1 MQEQKRD
8 SMYNDDELS
17 LYIHIPFCVR
27 KCGYCDFLSAAADA
41 ETRERY
47 VQALLMEIDG
57 YSKTESAKRNV
68 KTIYMGGGTPS
79 VLTVSQ
85 LTDIFD
91 KIKSVFNILDDTEIS
106 MEMNPGT
113 ADREKCMALRRM
125 GINRLSIG
133 LQSTNDKE
141 LKTLG
146 RIHSYEDF
154 LNTYTWC
161 REAGFQNINVDL
173 MAALPYQ
180 TVESYTTGLRKII
193 RLAPEHISAYSL
205 ILEEG
210 TPFYQKYNSG
220 CYPLPDEEQERLMYR
235 ETEQILAQAGYERYE
250 ISNYA
255 KKGYACRHNLVYWQG
270 GDYLGL
276 GFGSSSY
283 MYGVRFHNT
292 TDFNTYVNQYTNKDR
307 PAGRKDERMYGQ
319 GKTQIEGSAE
329 GQDIQLCCRKYAE
342 DWEVLSMQAKMEEF
356 MFLGLRVMAGVSGT
370 EFEKRF
376 GKTMEDVYGDVLR
389 KHEEEGLLRI
399 ERKEARKEDRKE
411 ASAAEPANG
420 KTNIERVMLTAKGVD
435 VSNYVFA
442 DFLL

>member
-1 MQEQKRD
+1 MQNKE
-8 SMYNDDELS
+8 ELS

-27 KCGYCDFLSAAADA
+27 KCGYCDFLSAPADEKA
-41 ETRERY
+41 RDRY
-47 VQALLMEIDG
+47 VQALLMEIERYRGTETADRKI
-57 YSKTESAKRNV
+57 KTLY
-68 KTIYMGGGTPS
+68 IGGGTPS
-79 VLTVSQ
+79 TLSVKQ
-85 LTDIFD
+85 LECIMQ
-91 KIKSVFNILDDTEIS
+91 KIKCTFNFHGDMETS

-113 ADREKCMALRRM
+113 ASKEKCRALYQM

-133 LQSTNDKE
+133 LQSTNDME

-180 TVESYTTGLRKII
+180 IVESYTTGLRKII

-276 GFGSSSY
+276 GLGSSSY
-283 MYGVRFHNT
+283 MDGVRFHNT
-292 TDFNTYVNQYTNKDR
+292 TDLNTYVNQGAYVEDR
-307 PAGRKDERMYGQ
+307 E
-319 GKTQIEGSAE
+319 E
-329 GQDIQLCCRKYAE
+329 
-342 DWEVLSMQAKMEEF
+342 LSVQAKMEEF

-389 KHEEEGLLRI
+389 KHEEEGLLQI
-399 ERKEARKEDRKE
+399 ERKEDRKE
-411 ASAAEPANG
+411 AAAAEPAKG
-420 KTNIERVMLTAKGVD
+420 KTNIEKVMLTTNGVD

>member
-1 MQEQKRD
+1 MQNKE
-8 SMYNDDELS
+8 ELS

-27 KCGYCDFLSAAADA
+27 KCGYCDFLSAPADEKA
-41 ETRERY
+41 RDRY
-47 VQALLMEIDG
+47 VQALLMEIECYQGTETADRKI
-57 YSKTESAKRNV
+57 KTLY
-68 KTIYMGGGTPS
+68 IGGGTPS
-79 VLTVSQ
+79 ILSVNQ
-85 LTDIFD
+85 LDCIIQ
-91 KIKSVFNILDDTEIS
+91 KIKCTFNFCDDIEAS

-113 ADREKCMALRRM
+113 ASKEKCRALYQM

-133 LQSTNDKE
+133 LQSTNDME

-276 GFGSSSY
+276 GLGSSSY
-283 MYGVRFHNT
+283 MDGVRFHNT
-292 TDFNTYVNQYTNKDR
+292 TDFETYVNQGAYVEDR
-307 PAGRKDERMYGQ
+307 
-319 GKTQIEGSAE
+319 
-329 GQDIQLCCRKYAE
+329 
-342 DWEVLSMQAKMEEF
+342 EVLSVQAKMEEF

-389 KHEEEGLLRI
+389 KHEEEGLLQI
-399 ERKEARKEDRKE
+399 ERKEDRKE
-411 ASAAEPANG
+411 TAVAEPAKG
-420 KTNIERVMLTAKGVD
+420 KTNIEKVMLTTNGVD

>member
-1 MQEQKRD
+1 MQNKE
-8 SMYNDDELS
+8 ELS

-27 KCGYCDFLSAAADA
+27 KCGYCDFLSAPADEKA
-41 ETRERY
+41 RDRY
-47 VQALLMEIDG
+47 VQALLMEIERYRGTETADRKI
-57 YSKTESAKRNV
+57 KTLY
-68 KTIYMGGGTPS
+68 IGGGTPS
-79 VLTVSQ
+79 ILSVNQ
-85 LTDIFD
+85 LDCIIQ
-91 KIKSVFNILDDTEIS
+91 KIKCTFNFFDDIEAS

-113 ADREKCMALRRM
+113 ASKEKCRALYQM

-133 LQSTNDKE
+133 LQSTNDME
-141 LKTLG
+141 LNTLG

-276 GFGSSSY
+276 GLGSSSY
-283 MYGVRFHNT
+283 MDDVRFHNT
-292 TDFNTYVNQYTNKDR
+292 TDFITYVNQGTYVEDR
-307 PAGRKDERMYGQ
+307 E
-319 GKTQIEGSAE
+319 E
-329 GQDIQLCCRKYAE
+329 
-342 DWEVLSMQAKMEEF
+342 LSVQAKMEEF

-389 KHEEEGLLRI
+389 KHEEEGLLQI
-399 ERKEARKEDRKE
+399 ERKEDRKE
-411 ASAAEPANG
+411 AAAAEPAKG
-420 KTNIERVMLTAKGVD
+420 KTNIEKVMLTTNGVD

>member
-1 MQEQKRD
+1 MQNKE
-8 SMYNDDELS
+8 ELS

-27 KCGYCDFLSAAADA
+27 KCGYCDFLSAPADEKA
-41 ETRERY
+41 RDWY
-47 VQALLMEIDG
+47 VQALLMEIERYRGTETADRKI
-57 YSKTESAKRNV
+57 KTLY
-68 KTIYMGGGTPS
+68 IGGGTPS
-79 VLTVSQ
+79 ILSVNQ
-85 LTDIFD
+85 LDCIIQ
-91 KIKSVFNILDDTEIS
+91 KIKCTFNFCDDIEAS

-113 ADREKCMALRRM
+113 ASKEKCRALYQM

-141 LKTLG
+141 LNTLG

-220 CYPLPDEEQERLMYR
+220 CYLLPDEEQERLMYR

-276 GFGSSSY
+276 GLGSSSY
-283 MYGVRFHNT
+283 MDGVRFHNT
-292 TDFNTYVNQYTNKDR
+292 TDFDIYVNQGAYVEDR
-307 PAGRKDERMYGQ
+307 E
-319 GKTQIEGSAE
+319 E
-329 GQDIQLCCRKYAE
+329 
-342 DWEVLSMQAKMEEF
+342 LSVQAKMEEF

-376 GKTMEDVYGDVLR
+376 GKIMEDVYGDVLR
-389 KHEEEGLLRI
+389 KHEEEGLLQI
-399 ERKEARKEDRKE
+399 ERKEDRKE
-411 ASAAEPANG
+411 ATAAEPAKG
-420 KTNIERVMLTAKGVD
+420 KTNIEKVMLTAKGVD

>member
-1 MQEQKRD
+1 MQNKE
-8 SMYNDDELS
+8 ELS

-27 KCGYCDFLSAAADA
+27 KCGYCDFLSAPADEKA
-41 ETRERY
+41 RDRY
-47 VQALLMEIDG
+47 VQALLMEIERYQGTETADRKI
-57 YSKTESAKRNV
+57 KTLY
-68 KTIYMGGGTPS
+68 IGGGTPS
-79 VLTVSQ
+79 ILSVDQ
-85 LTDIFD
+85 LDRIIQ
-91 KIKSVFNILDDTEIS
+91 KIKCIFNFCDDIEVS

-113 ADREKCMALRRM
+113 ASKEKCRALYQM

-180 TVESYTTGLRKII
+180 TVESYTSGLRKII
-193 RLAPEHISAYSL
+193 HLAPEHISAYSL

-235 ETEQILAQAGYERYE
+235 ETEQILAQAGYVRYE

-255 KKGYACRHNLVYWQG
+255 KKDYACRHNLVYWQG

-276 GFGSSSY
+276 GLGSSSY
-283 MYGVRFHNT
+283 MDGVRFHNT
-292 TDFNTYVNQYTNKDR
+292 TDFDTYVNQNAYVEDR
-307 PAGRKDERMYGQ
+307 E
-319 GKTQIEGSAE
+319 E
-329 GQDIQLCCRKYAE
+329 
-342 DWEVLSMQAKMEEF
+342 LSMQAKMEEF
-356 MFLGLRVMAGVSGT
+356 MFLGLRVMEGVSGT
-370 EFEKRF
+370 KFEKRF
-376 GKTMEDVYGDVLR
+376 GKTMEDVYGTVLR
-389 KHEEEGLLRI
+389 KHEEEGLLRV
-399 ERKEARKEDRKE
+399 ERREARKEDRKE
-411 ASAAEPANG
+411 AAATEPAEG
-420 KTNIERVMLTAKGVD
+420 KTNIERVMLTTKGVD

>member
-1 MQEQKRD
+1 MQNKE
-8 SMYNDDELS
+8 ELS

-27 KCGYCDFLSAAADA
+27 KCGYCDFLSAPADEKA
-41 ETRERY
+41 RDRY
-47 VQALLMEIDG
+47 VQALLMEIERYRGTETADRKI
-57 YSKTESAKRNV
+57 KTLY
-68 KTIYMGGGTPS
+68 IGGGTPS
-79 VLTVSQ
+79 TLSVKQ
-85 LTDIFD
+85 LECIMQ
-91 KIKSVFNILDDTEIS
+91 KIKYIFNFCDDIEAS

-113 ADREKCMALRRM
+113 ASKEKCRALYQM

-133 LQSTNDKE
+133 LQSTNDME

-276 GFGSSSY
+276 GLGSSSY
-283 MYGVRFHNT
+283 MDGVRFHNT
-292 TDFNTYVNQYTNKDR
+292 TDFETYVNQGTYVEDR
-307 PAGRKDERMYGQ
+307 
-319 GKTQIEGSAE
+319 
-329 GQDIQLCCRKYAE
+329 
-342 DWEVLSMQAKMEEF
+342 EVLSVQAKMEEF

-389 KHEEEGLLRI
+389 KHEEEGLLQI
-399 ERKEARKEDRKE
+399 ERKEDRKE
-411 ASAAEPANG
+411 AAAAEPAKG
-420 KTNIERVMLTAKGVD
+420 KTNIEKVMLTTKGVD

>member
-1 MQEQKRD
+1 MQNKE
-8 SMYNDDELS
+8 ELS

-27 KCGYCDFLSAAADA
+27 KCGYCDFLSAPADEKA
-41 ETRERY
+41 RDRY
-47 VQALLMEIDG
+47 VQALLMEIERYRGTETADRKI
-57 YSKTESAKRNV
+57 KTLY
-68 KTIYMGGGTPS
+68 IGGGTPS
-79 VLTVSQ
+79 TLSVKQ
-85 LTDIFD
+85 LECIMQ
-91 KIKSVFNILDDTEIS
+91 KIKCTFNFRGDMETS

-113 ADREKCMALRRM
+113 ASKEKCRALYQM

-133 LQSTNDKE
+133 LQSTNDME

-276 GFGSSSY
+276 GLGSSSY
-283 MYGVRFHNT
+283 MDDVRFHNT
-292 TDFNTYVNQYTNKDR
+292 TDLDTYVNQGAYVEDR
-307 PAGRKDERMYGQ
+307 E
-319 GKTQIEGSAE
+319 E
-329 GQDIQLCCRKYAE
+329 
-342 DWEVLSMQAKMEEF
+342 LSVQAKMEEF
-356 MFLGLRVMAGVSGT
+356 MFLGLRVIAGVSGT

-389 KHEEEGLLRI
+389 KHEEEGLLQI
-399 ERKEARKEDRKE
+399 ERKEDRKE
-411 ASAAEPANG
+411 AAAAEPAKG
-420 KTNIERVMLTAKGVD
+420 KTNIEKVMLTTKGVD

>member
-1 MQEQKRD
+1 MQNKE
-8 SMYNDDELS
+8 ELS

-27 KCGYCDFLSAAADA
+27 KCGYCDFLSAPADEKA
-41 ETRERY
+41 RDRY
-47 VQALLMEIDG
+47 VQALLTEIERYQGTETADRKI
-57 YSKTESAKRNV
+57 KTLY
-68 KTIYMGGGTPS
+68 IGGGTPS
-79 VLTVSQ
+79 ILSVNQ
-85 LTDIFD
+85 LDCIIQ
-91 KIKSVFNILDDTEIS
+91 KIKCTFNFCDDIEAS

-113 ADREKCMALRRM
+113 ASKEKCRALYQM

-141 LKTLG
+141 LNTLG

-276 GFGSSSY
+276 GLGSSSY
-283 MYGVRFHNT
+283 MDGVRFHNT
-292 TDFNTYVNQYTNKDR
+292 TDFDIYVNQGAYVEDR
-307 PAGRKDERMYGQ
+307 E
-319 GKTQIEGSAE
+319 E
-329 GQDIQLCCRKYAE
+329 
-342 DWEVLSMQAKMEEF
+342 LSVQAKMEEF

-389 KHEEEGLLRI
+389 KHEEEGLLQI
-399 ERKEARKEDRKE
+399 ERKEDRKE
-411 ASAAEPANG
+411 AAAAEPAKG
-420 KTNIERVMLTAKGVD
+420 KTNIEKVMLTTKGVD

>member
-1 MQEQKRD
+1 MQNKE
-8 SMYNDDELS
+8 ELS

-27 KCGYCDFLSAAADA
+27 KCGYCDFLSAPADEKA
-41 ETRERY
+41 RDRY
-47 VQALLMEIDG
+47 VQALLMEIERYQGTETADRKI
-57 YSKTESAKRNV
+57 KTLY
-68 KTIYMGGGTPS
+68 IGGGTPS
-79 VLTVSQ
+79 ILSVDQ
-85 LTDIFD
+85 LDCIMQ
-91 KIKSVFNILDDTEIS
+91 KIKYTFNFCDDIEAS

-113 ADREKCMALRRM
+113 ASKEKCRALYQM

-133 LQSTNDKE
+133 LQSTNDME

-154 LNTYTWC
+154 INTYTWC

-180 TVESYTTGLRKII
+180 IVESYTTGLRKII

-220 CYPLPDEEQERLMYR
+220 CYPLPDEEQECLMYR

-276 GFGSSSY
+276 GLGSSSY
-283 MYGVRFHNT
+283 MDGVRFHNT
-292 TDFNTYVNQYTNKDR
+292 TDFNTYVNQGAYVEDR
-307 PAGRKDERMYGQ
+307 E
-319 GKTQIEGSAE
+319 E
-329 GQDIQLCCRKYAE
+329 
-342 DWEVLSMQAKMEEF
+342 LSVQAKMEEF

-389 KHEEEGLLRI
+389 KHEEEGLLQI
-399 ERKEARKEDRKE
+399 ERKEDRKE
-411 ASAAEPANG
+411 AAAAEPAKG
-420 KTNIERVMLTAKGVD
+420 KTNIEKVMLTTKGVD

>member
-1 MQEQKRD
+1 MQNKE
-8 SMYNDDELS
+8 ELS

-27 KCGYCDFLSAAADA
+27 KCGYCDFLSAPADEKA
-41 ETRERY
+41 RDRY
-47 VQALLMEIDG
+47 VQALLMEIERYQGTETADRKI
-57 YSKTESAKRNV
+57 KTLY
-68 KTIYMGGGTPS
+68 IGGGTPS
-79 VLTVSQ
+79 ILSVDQ
-85 LTDIFD
+85 LDCIMQ
-91 KIKSVFNILDDTEIS
+91 KIKYTFNFCDDIEAS

-113 ADREKCMALRRM
+113 ASKEKCRALYQM

-133 LQSTNDKE
+133 LQSTNDME

-154 LNTYTWC
+154 INTYTWC

-276 GFGSSSY
+276 GLGSSSY
-283 MYGVRFHNT
+283 MDGVRFHNT
-292 TDFNTYVNQYTNKDR
+292 TDFNTYVNQGAYVEDR
-307 PAGRKDERMYGQ
+307 E
-319 GKTQIEGSAE
+319 E
-329 GQDIQLCCRKYAE
+329 
-342 DWEVLSMQAKMEEF
+342 LSMQAKMEEF
-356 MFLGLRVMAGVSGT
+356 MFLGLRVIAGVSGT

-389 KHEEEGLLRI
+389 KHEEEGLLQI
-399 ERKEARKEDRKE
+399 ERKEDRKE
-411 ASAAEPANG
+411 AAAAEPAKG
-420 KTNIERVMLTAKGVD
+420 KTNIEKVMLTTKGVD

-442 DFLL
+442 DFVL

>member
-1 MQEQKRD
+1 MQNKE
-8 SMYNDDELS
+8 ELS

-27 KCGYCDFLSAAADA
+27 KCGYCDFLSAPADEKA
-41 ETRERY
+41 RDRY
-47 VQALLMEIDG
+47 VQALLMEIERYRGTETADRKI
-57 YSKTESAKRNV
+57 KTLY
-68 KTIYMGGGTPS
+68 IGGGTPS
-79 VLTVSQ
+79 TLSVKQ
-85 LTDIFD
+85 LECIMQ
-91 KIKSVFNILDDTEIS
+91 KIKCTFNFYGNIEAS

-113 ADREKCMALRRM
+113 ASKEKCRALYQM

-133 LQSTNDKE
+133 LQSTNDME

-161 REAGFQNINVDL
+161 RAAGFQNINVDL

-276 GFGSSSY
+276 GLGSSSY
-283 MYGVRFHNT
+283 MDGVRFHNT
-292 TDFNTYVNQYTNKDR
+292 TDLNTYVNQGACVEDR
-307 PAGRKDERMYGQ
+307 E
-319 GKTQIEGSAE
+319 E
-329 GQDIQLCCRKYAE
+329 
-342 DWEVLSMQAKMEEF
+342 LSVQAKMEEF
-356 MFLGLRVMAGVSGT
+356 MFLGLRVMAGVFGT

-411 ASAAEPANG
+411 AAAAEPAKG
-420 KTNIERVMLTAKGVD
+420 KTNIERVMLTTKGVD

>member
-1 MQEQKRD
+1 MQKKE
-8 SMYNDDELS
+8 ELS

-27 KCGYCDFLSAAADA
+27 KCGYCDFLSAPADEKA
-41 ETRERY
+41 RDRY
-47 VQALLMEIDG
+47 VQALLMEIERYQGTETADRKI
-57 YSKTESAKRNV
+57 KTLY
-68 KTIYMGGGTPS
+68 IGGGTPS
-79 VLTVSQ
+79 ILSVDQ
-85 LTDIFD
+85 LDCIMQ
-91 KIKSVFNILDDTEIS
+91 KIKYTFNFCDDIEAS

-113 ADREKCMALRRM
+113 ASKEKCRALYQM

-133 LQSTNDKE
+133 LQSTNDME

-154 LNTYTWC
+154 INTYTWC

-180 TVESYTTGLRKII
+180 IVESYTTGLRKII

-276 GFGSSSY
+276 GLGSSSY
-283 MYGVRFHNT
+283 MDGVRFHNT
-292 TDFNTYVNQYTNKDR
+292 TDFNTYVNQGAYVEDR
-307 PAGRKDERMYGQ
+307 E
-319 GKTQIEGSAE
+319 E
-329 GQDIQLCCRKYAE
+329 
-342 DWEVLSMQAKMEEF
+342 LSVQAKMEEF

-389 KHEEEGLLRI
+389 KHEEEGLLQI
-399 ERKEARKEDRKE
+399 ERKEDRKE
-411 ASAAEPANG
+411 AAAAEPAKG
-420 KTNIERVMLTAKGVD
+420 KTNIEKVMLTTNGVD

>member
-1 MQEQKRD
+1 MEIERYRGTETADRKIKT
-8 SMYNDDELS
+8 
-17 LYIHIPFCVR
+17 LYI
-27 KCGYCDFLSAAADA
+27 
-41 ETRERY
+41 
-47 VQALLMEIDG
+47 
-57 YSKTESAKRNV
+57 
-68 KTIYMGGGTPS
+68 GGGTPS
-79 VLTVSQ
+79 ILSVNQ
-85 LTDIFD
+85 LDCIMQ
-91 KIKSVFNILDDTEIS
+91 KIKCTFNFYDDIEAS

-113 ADREKCMALRRM
+113 ASKEKCRALYQM

-276 GFGSSSY
+276 GLGSSSY
-283 MYGVRFHNT
+283 MDGVRFHNT
-292 TDFNTYVNQYTNKDR
+292 TDFNTYVNQGAYVEDR
-307 PAGRKDERMYGQ
+307 E
-319 GKTQIEGSAE
+319 E
-329 GQDIQLCCRKYAE
+329 
-342 DWEVLSMQAKMEEF
+342 LSVQAKMEEF

-389 KHEEEGLLRI
+389 KHEEEGLLQI
-399 ERKEARKEDRKE
+399 ERKEDRKE
-411 ASAAEPANG
+411 AAAAEPAKG
-420 KTNIERVMLTAKGVD
+420 KTNIEKVMLTTKGVD

>member
-1 MQEQKRD
+1 MQNKE
-8 SMYNDDELS
+8 ELS

-27 KCGYCDFLSAAADA
+27 KCGYCDFLSAPADEKA
-41 ETRERY
+41 RDRY
-47 VQALLMEIDG
+47 VQALLMEIERYQGTETADRKI
-57 YSKTESAKRNV
+57 KTLY
-68 KTIYMGGGTPS
+68 IGGGTPS
-79 VLTVSQ
+79 ILSVNQ
-85 LTDIFD
+85 LDCIIQ
-91 KIKSVFNILDDTEIS
+91 KIKCTFNFCDDIEAS

-113 ADREKCMALRRM
+113 ASKEKCRALYQM

-141 LKTLG
+141 LNTLG

-276 GFGSSSY
+276 GLGSSSY
-283 MYGVRFHNT
+283 MDGVRFHNT
-292 TDFNTYVNQYTNKDR
+292 TDFDIYVNQGAYVEDR
-307 PAGRKDERMYGQ
+307 E
-319 GKTQIEGSAE
+319 E
-329 GQDIQLCCRKYAE
+329 
-342 DWEVLSMQAKMEEF
+342 LSVQAKMEEF

-376 GKTMEDVYGDVLR
+376 GKIMEDVYGDVLR

-399 ERKEARKEDRKE
+399 ERREARKEDRKE

>member
-1 MQEQKRD
+1 MQNKE
-8 SMYNDDELS
+8 ELS

-27 KCGYCDFLSAAADA
+27 KCGYCDFLSAPADEKA
-41 ETRERY
+41 RDRY
-47 VQALLMEIDG
+47 VQALLMEIERYQG
-57 YSKTESAKRNV
+57 TETADRRIR
-68 KTIYMGGGTPS
+68 TLYIGGGTPS
-79 VLTVSQ
+79 TLSVKQ
-85 LTDIFD
+85 LECIIQ
-91 KIKSVFNILDDTEIS
+91 KIKCTFNICDDIEAS

-113 ADREKCMALRRM
+113 ASKEKCRALYQM

-173 MAALPYQ
+173 MAALPDQ
-180 TVESYTTGLRKII
+180 TVENYTSGLRKII

-210 TPFYQKYNSG
+210 TPFYRKYNSG

-276 GFGSSSY
+276 GLGSASY
-283 MYGVRFHNT
+283 MDGVRFHNT
-292 TDFNTYVNQYTNKDR
+292 TDFDTYVNQNAYVEDR
-307 PAGRKDERMYGQ
+307 
-319 GKTQIEGSAE
+319 
-329 GQDIQLCCRKYAE
+329 
-342 DWEVLSMQAKMEEF
+342 EVLSMQAKMEEF
-356 MFLGLRVMAGVSGT
+356 MFLGLRVMAGVSGP

-399 ERKEARKEDRKE
+399 ERKEARKEARKEDRKE
-411 ASAAEPANG
+411 TSAAEPAKG
-420 KTNIERVMLTAKGVD
+420 KTNIERVMLTTKGVD

>member
-1 MQEQKRD
+1 MQNKE
-8 SMYNDDELS
+8 ELS

-27 KCGYCDFLSAAADA
+27 KCGYCDFLSAPADEKA
-41 ETRERY
+41 RNRY
-47 VQALLMEIDG
+47 VQALLMEIERYQGTETADRKI
-57 YSKTESAKRNV
+57 KTLY
-68 KTIYMGGGTPS
+68 IGGGTPS
-79 VLTVSQ
+79 ILSVDQ
-85 LTDIFD
+85 LDCIMQ
-91 KIKSVFNILDDTEIS
+91 KIKYTFNFCDDIEAS

-113 ADREKCMALRRM
+113 ASKEKCRALYQM

-276 GFGSSSY
+276 GLGSSSY
-283 MYGVRFHNT
+283 MDGVRFHNT
-292 TDFNTYVNQYTNKDR
+292 TDFNTYVNQGAYVEDR
-307 PAGRKDERMYGQ
+307 E
-319 GKTQIEGSAE
+319 E
-329 GQDIQLCCRKYAE
+329 
-342 DWEVLSMQAKMEEF
+342 LSVQAKMEEF

-389 KHEEEGLLRI
+389 KHEEEGLLQI
-399 ERKEARKEDRKE
+399 ERKEDRKE
-411 ASAAEPANG
+411 AAAAEPAKG
-420 KTNIERVMLTAKGVD
+420 KTNIEKVMLTTNGVD

>member
-1 MQEQKRD
+1 MQNKE
-8 SMYNDDELS
+8 ELS

-27 KCGYCDFLSAAADA
+27 KCGYCDFLSAPADEKA
-41 ETRERY
+41 RDRY
-47 VQALLMEIDG
+47 VQALLMEIERYRGTETADRKI
-57 YSKTESAKRNV
+57 KTLY
-68 KTIYMGGGTPS
+68 IGGGTPS
-79 VLTVSQ
+79 ILSVDQ
-85 LTDIFD
+85 LDCIMQ
-91 KIKSVFNILDDTEIS
+91 KIKYTFNFCDDIEAS

-113 ADREKCMALRRM
+113 ASKEKCRALYQM

-133 LQSTNDKE
+133 LQSTNDME

-154 LNTYTWC
+154 INTYTWC

-276 GFGSSSY
+276 GLGSSSY
-283 MYGVRFHNT
+283 MDGVRFHNT
-292 TDFNTYVNQYTNKDR
+292 TDFNTYVNQGAYIEDR
-307 PAGRKDERMYGQ
+307 E
-319 GKTQIEGSAE
+319 E
-329 GQDIQLCCRKYAE
+329 
-342 DWEVLSMQAKMEEF
+342 LSVQAKMEEF

-389 KHEEEGLLRI
+389 KHEEEGLLQI
-399 ERKEARKEDRKE
+399 ERKEDRKE
-411 ASAAEPANG
+411 AAAAEPAKG
-420 KTNIERVMLTAKGVD
+420 KTNIEKVMLTTKGVD

>member
-1 MQEQKRD
+1 MQNKE
-8 SMYNDDELS
+8 ELS

-27 KCGYCDFLSAAADA
+27 KCGYCDFLSAPADEKA
-41 ETRERY
+41 RDRY
-47 VQALLMEIDG
+47 VQALLMEIERYRGTETADRKI
-57 YSKTESAKRNV
+57 KTLY
-68 KTIYMGGGTPS
+68 IGGGTPS
-79 VLTVSQ
+79 ILSVNQ
-85 LTDIFD
+85 LDCIIQ
-91 KIKSVFNILDDTEIS
+91 KIKCTFNFCDDIEAS

-113 ADREKCMALRRM
+113 ASKEKCRALYQM

-133 LQSTNDKE
+133 LQSTNDME

-146 RIHSYEDF
+146 RIHSYGDF

-180 TVESYTTGLRKII
+180 TVESYTAGLRKII

-276 GFGSSSY
+276 GLGSSSY
-283 MYGVRFHNT
+283 MDDVRFHNT
-292 TDFNTYVNQYTNKDR
+292 TDLNTYVNQCVYVEDR
-307 PAGRKDERMYGQ
+307 E
-319 GKTQIEGSAE
+319 E
-329 GQDIQLCCRKYAE
+329 
-342 DWEVLSMQAKMEEF
+342 LSVQAKMEEF

-399 ERKEARKEDRKE
+399 ERKEDRKE
-411 ASAAEPANG
+411 AAAAEPAKG
-420 KTNIERVMLTAKGVD
+420 KTNIKKVMLTTKGVD

>member
-1 MQEQKRD
+1 MQNKE
-8 SMYNDDELS
+8 ELS

-27 KCGYCDFLSAAADA
+27 KCGYCDFLSAPADEKA
-41 ETRERY
+41 RDRY
-47 VQALLMEIDG
+47 VQALLMEIERYRGTETADRKI
-57 YSKTESAKRNV
+57 KTLY
-68 KTIYMGGGTPS
+68 IGGGTPS
-79 VLTVSQ
+79 TLSVKQ
-85 LTDIFD
+85 LECIMQ
-91 KIKSVFNILDDTEIS
+91 KIKCTFNFHGDMETS

-113 ADREKCMALRRM
+113 ASKEKCRALYQM

-133 LQSTNDKE
+133 LQSTNDME

-180 TVESYTTGLRKII
+180 TVESYTTVLRKII

-220 CYPLPDEEQERLMYR
+220 CYQLPDEEQERLMYR

-276 GFGSSSY
+276 GLGSSSY
-283 MYGVRFHNT
+283 MDDVRFHNT
-292 TDFNTYVNQYTNKDR
+292 TDLDTYVNQGAYVEDR
-307 PAGRKDERMYGQ
+307 E
-319 GKTQIEGSAE
+319 E
-329 GQDIQLCCRKYAE
+329 
-342 DWEVLSMQAKMEEF
+342 LSVQAKMEEF

-389 KHEEEGLLRI
+389 KHEEEGLLQI
-399 ERKEARKEDRKE
+399 ERKEDRKE
-411 ASAAEPANG
+411 AAAAEPAKG
-420 KTNIERVMLTAKGVD
+420 KTNIEKVMLTTNGVD

>member
-1 MQEQKRD
+1 MQNKE
-8 SMYNDDELS
+8 ELS

-27 KCGYCDFLSAAADA
+27 KCGYCDFLSAPADEKA
-41 ETRERY
+41 RDRY
-47 VQALLMEIDG
+47 VQALLMEIERYRGTETADRKI
-57 YSKTESAKRNV
+57 KTLY
-68 KTIYMGGGTPS
+68 IGGGTPS
-79 VLTVSQ
+79 ILSVNQ
-85 LTDIFD
+85 LDCIIQ
-91 KIKSVFNILDDTEIS
+91 KIKCTFNFCDDIEAS

-113 ADREKCMALRRM
+113 ASKEKCRALYQM

-141 LKTLG
+141 LNTLG

-154 LNTYTWC
+154 INTYTWC

-235 ETEQILAQAGYERYE
+235 KTEQILAQAGYERYE

-270 GDYLGL
+270 RDYLGL
-276 GFGSSSY
+276 GLGSSSY
-283 MYGVRFHNT
+283 MDGVRFHNT
-292 TDFNTYVNQYTNKDR
+292 TDFNTYVNQGAYVENQ
-307 PAGRKDERMYGQ
+307 E
-319 GKTQIEGSAE
+319 E
-329 GQDIQLCCRKYAE
+329 
-342 DWEVLSMQAKMEEF
+342 LSVQAKMEEF

-389 KHEEEGLLRI
+389 KHEEEGLLQI
-399 ERKEARKEDRKE
+399 ERKEDRKE
-411 ASAAEPANG
+411 AAAAEPAKG
-420 KTNIERVMLTAKGVD
+420 KTNIEKVMLTTNGVD

>member
-1 MQEQKRD
+1 MQNKE
-8 SMYNDDELS
+8 ELS

-27 KCGYCDFLSAAADA
+27 KCGYCDFLSAPADEKA
-41 ETRERY
+41 RDRY
-47 VQALLMEIDG
+47 VQALLMEIERYQGTETADRKI
-57 YSKTESAKRNV
+57 KTLY
-68 KTIYMGGGTPS
+68 IGGGTPS
-79 VLTVSQ
+79 ILSVDQ
-85 LTDIFD
+85 LDCIMQ
-91 KIKSVFNILDDTEIS
+91 KIKYTFNFCDDIEAS

-113 ADREKCMALRRM
+113 ASKEKCRALYQM

-133 LQSTNDKE
+133 LQSTNDME

-154 LNTYTWC
+154 INTYTWC

-193 RLAPEHISAYSL
+193 SLAPEHISAYSL

-276 GFGSSSY
+276 GLGSSSY
-283 MYGVRFHNT
+283 MDGVRFHNT
-292 TDFNTYVNQYTNKDR
+292 TDLNTYVNQGAYVEDR
-307 PAGRKDERMYGQ
+307 E
-319 GKTQIEGSAE
+319 E
-329 GQDIQLCCRKYAE
+329 
-342 DWEVLSMQAKMEEF
+342 LSVQAKMEEF

-389 KHEEEGLLRI
+389 KHEEEGLLQI
-399 ERKEARKEDRKE
+399 ERKEDRKE
-411 ASAAEPANG
+411 AAAAEPAKG
-420 KTNIERVMLTAKGVD
+420 KTNIEKVMLTTNGVD

>member
-1 MQEQKRD
+1 MQNKE
-8 SMYNDDELS
+8 EFS

-27 KCGYCDFLSAAADA
+27 KCGYCDFLSAPADEKA
-41 ETRERY
+41 RDWY
-47 VQALLMEIDG
+47 VQALLMEIERYRGTETADRKI
-57 YSKTESAKRNV
+57 KTLY
-68 KTIYMGGGTPS
+68 IGGGTPS
-79 VLTVSQ
+79 ILSVNQ
-85 LTDIFD
+85 LDCIIQ
-91 KIKSVFNILDDTEIS
+91 KIKCTFNFCNDIEAS

-113 ADREKCMALRRM
+113 ASKEKCRALYQM

-141 LKTLG
+141 LNTLG

-276 GFGSSSY
+276 GLGSSSY
-283 MYGVRFHNT
+283 MDGVRFHNT
-292 TDFNTYVNQYTNKDR
+292 TDFDIYVNQGAYVEDR
-307 PAGRKDERMYGQ
+307 E
-319 GKTQIEGSAE
+319 E
-329 GQDIQLCCRKYAE
+329 
-342 DWEVLSMQAKMEEF
+342 LSVQAKMEEF

-376 GKTMEDVYGDVLR
+376 GKIMEDVYGDVLR
-389 KHEEEGLLRI
+389 KHEEEGLLQI
-399 ERKEARKEDRKE
+399 ERKEDRKE
-411 ASAAEPANG
+411 ATAAEPAKG
-420 KTNIERVMLTAKGVD
+420 KTNIEKVMLTAKGVD

>member
-1 MQEQKRD
+1 MQNKE
-8 SMYNDDELS
+8 ELS

-27 KCGYCDFLSAAADA
+27 KCGYCDFLSAPADEKA
-41 ETRERY
+41 RDRY
-47 VQALLMEIDG
+47 VQALLMEIERYQGTETADRKI
-57 YSKTESAKRNV
+57 KTLY
-68 KTIYMGGGTPS
+68 IGGGTPS
-79 VLTVSQ
+79 ILSVDQ
-85 LTDIFD
+85 LDCIMQ
-91 KIKSVFNILDDTEIS
+91 KIKYTFNFCDDIEAS

-113 ADREKCMALRRM
+113 ASKEKCKALYQM

-133 LQSTNDKE
+133 LQSTNDME

-154 LNTYTWC
+154 INTYTWC

-180 TVESYTTGLRKII
+180 IVESYTTGLRKII

-276 GFGSSSY
+276 GLGSSSY
-283 MYGVRFHNT
+283 MDGVRFHNT
-292 TDFNTYVNQYTNKDR
+292 TDFITYVNQGTYVEDR
-307 PAGRKDERMYGQ
+307 E
-319 GKTQIEGSAE
+319 E
-329 GQDIQLCCRKYAE
+329 
-342 DWEVLSMQAKMEEF
+342 LSVQAKMEEF

-389 KHEEEGLLRI
+389 KHEEEGLLQI
-399 ERKEARKEDRKE
+399 ERKEDRKE
-411 ASAAEPANG
+411 AAAAEPAKG
-420 KTNIERVMLTAKGVD
+420 KTNIEKVMLTTNGVD

>member
-1 MQEQKRD
+1 MQNKE
-8 SMYNDDELS
+8 ELS

-27 KCGYCDFLSAAADA
+27 KCGYCDFLSAPADEKA
-41 ETRERY
+41 RNRY
-47 VQALLMEIDG
+47 VQALLMEIERYQGTETADRKI
-57 YSKTESAKRNV
+57 KTLY
-68 KTIYMGGGTPS
+68 IGGGTPS
-79 VLTVSQ
+79 ILSVDQ
-85 LTDIFD
+85 LDCIMQ
-91 KIKSVFNILDDTEIS
+91 KIKYTFNFCDDIEAS

-113 ADREKCMALRRM
+113 ASKEKCRALYQM

-276 GFGSSSY
+276 GLGSSSY
-283 MYGVRFHNT
+283 MDGVRFHNT
-292 TDFNTYVNQYTNKDR
+292 TDFNTYVNQGAYVEDR
-307 PAGRKDERMYGQ
+307 E
-319 GKTQIEGSAE
+319 E
-329 GQDIQLCCRKYAE
+329 
-342 DWEVLSMQAKMEEF
+342 LSVQAKMEEF

-389 KHEEEGLLRI
+389 KHEEEGLLQI
-399 ERKEARKEDRKE
+399 ERKEDRKE
-411 ASAAEPANG
+411 AAAAEPAKG
-420 KTNIERVMLTAKGVD
+420 KTNIEKVMLTTKGVD

>member
-1 MQEQKRD
+1 MQNKE
-8 SMYNDDELS
+8 ELS

-27 KCGYCDFLSAAADA
+27 KCGYCDFLSAPADEKA
-41 ETRERY
+41 RDRY
-47 VQALLMEIDG
+47 VQALLMEIERYRGTETADRKI
-57 YSKTESAKRNV
+57 KTLY
-68 KTIYMGGGTPS
+68 IGGGTPS
-79 VLTVSQ
+79 TLSVKQ
-85 LTDIFD
+85 LECIMQ
-91 KIKSVFNILDDTEIS
+91 KIKCTFNFRGDMETS

-113 ADREKCMALRRM
+113 ASKEKCRALYQM

-133 LQSTNDKE
+133 LQSTNDME

-276 GFGSSSY
+276 GLGSSSY
-283 MYGVRFHNT
+283 MDGVRFHNT
-292 TDFNTYVNQYTNKDR
+292 TDFNTYVNQGAYVEDR
-307 PAGRKDERMYGQ
+307 
-319 GKTQIEGSAE
+319 EG
-329 GQDIQLCCRKYAE
+329 
-342 DWEVLSMQAKMEEF
+342 LSVQAKMEEF

-389 KHEEEGLLRI
+389 KHEEEGLLQI
-399 ERKEARKEDRKE
+399 ERKGDRKE
-411 ASAAEPANG
+411 AAAAEPAKG
-420 KTNIERVMLTAKGVD
+420 KTNIEKVMLTKNGVD

>member
-1 MQEQKRD
+1 MQNKE
-8 SMYNDDELS
+8 ELS

-27 KCGYCDFLSAAADA
+27 KCGYCDFLSAPADEKA
-41 ETRERY
+41 RDRY
-47 VQALLMEIDG
+47 VQALLMEIERYQGTETADRKI
-57 YSKTESAKRNV
+57 KTLY
-68 KTIYMGGGTPS
+68 IGGGTPS
-79 VLTVSQ
+79 ILSVDQ
-85 LTDIFD
+85 LDCIIQ
-91 KIKSVFNILDDTEIS
+91 KIKYTFNFCDDIETS

-113 ADREKCMALRRM
+113 ASKEKCRALYQM

-133 LQSTNDKE
+133 LQSTNDME

-276 GFGSSSY
+276 GLGSSSY
-283 MYGVRFHNT
+283 MDGVRFHNT
-292 TDFNTYVNQYTNKDR
+292 TDLNTYVNQGAYVEDR
-307 PAGRKDERMYGQ
+307 E
-319 GKTQIEGSAE
+319 E
-329 GQDIQLCCRKYAE
+329 
-342 DWEVLSMQAKMEEF
+342 LSVQAKMEEF

-389 KHEEEGLLRI
+389 KHEEEGLLQI
-399 ERKEARKEDRKE
+399 ERKEDRKE
-411 ASAAEPANG
+411 AAAAEPAKG
-420 KTNIERVMLTAKGVD
+420 KTNIEKVMLTTNGVD

>member
-1 MQEQKRD
+1 MQNKE
-8 SMYNDDELS
+8 ELS

-27 KCGYCDFLSAAADA
+27 KCGYCDFLSAPADEKA
-41 ETRERY
+41 RDRY
-47 VQALLMEIDG
+47 VQALLMEIERYQGTETADRKI
-57 YSKTESAKRNV
+57 KTLY
-68 KTIYMGGGTPS
+68 IGGGTPS
-79 VLTVSQ
+79 ILSVDQ
-85 LTDIFD
+85 LDCIMQ
-91 KIKSVFNILDDTEIS
+91 KIKYTFNFCDDIEAS

-113 ADREKCMALRRM
+113 ASKEKCRALYQM

-133 LQSTNDKE
+133 LQSTNDME

-154 LNTYTWC
+154 INTYTWC

-220 CYPLPDEEQERLMYR
+220 CYPLPDEEQECLMYR

-276 GFGSSSY
+276 GLGSSSY
-283 MYGVRFHNT
+283 MDGVRFHNT
-292 TDFNTYVNQYTNKDR
+292 TDFNTYVNQGTYVEDR
-307 PAGRKDERMYGQ
+307 E
-319 GKTQIEGSAE
+319 E
-329 GQDIQLCCRKYAE
+329 
-342 DWEVLSMQAKMEEF
+342 LSVQAKMEEF

-389 KHEEEGLLRI
+389 KHEEEGLLQI
-399 ERKEARKEDRKE
+399 ERKEDRKE
-411 ASAAEPANG
+411 AAAAEPAKG
-420 KTNIERVMLTAKGVD
+420 KTNIEKVMLTTNGVD

>member
-1 MQEQKRD
+1 MQNKE
-8 SMYNDDELS
+8 ELS

-27 KCGYCDFLSAAADA
+27 KCGYCDFLSAPADEKA
-41 ETRERY
+41 RDRY
-47 VQALLMEIDG
+47 VQALLMEIEHYQGTETADRKI
-57 YSKTESAKRNV
+57 KTLY
-68 KTIYMGGGTPS
+68 IGGGTPS
-79 VLTVSQ
+79 ILSVNQ
-85 LTDIFD
+85 LDCIIQ
-91 KIKSVFNILDDTEIS
+91 KIKCTFNFCDDTEAS

-113 ADREKCMALRRM
+113 ASKEKCRALYQM

-141 LKTLG
+141 LNTLG

-276 GFGSSSY
+276 GLGSSSY
-283 MYGVRFHNT
+283 MDGVRFHNT
-292 TDFNTYVNQYTNKDR
+292 TDFDIYVNQGAYVEDR
-307 PAGRKDERMYGQ
+307 E
-319 GKTQIEGSAE
+319 E
-329 GQDIQLCCRKYAE
+329 
-342 DWEVLSMQAKMEEF
+342 LSVQAKMEEF
-356 MFLGLRVMAGVSGT
+356 MFLGLRIMAGVSGT
-370 EFEKRF
+370 KFEKRF

-399 ERKEARKEDRKE
+399 ERKEARKEYRKE
-411 ASAAEPANG
+411 AAAAEPAKG

>member
-1 MQEQKRD
+1 MQNKE
-8 SMYNDDELS
+8 ELS

-27 KCGYCDFLSAAADA
+27 KCGYCDFLSAPADEKA
-41 ETRERY
+41 RDRY
-47 VQALLMEIDG
+47 VQALLMEIERYQGTETADRKI
-57 YSKTESAKRNV
+57 KTLY
-68 KTIYMGGGTPS
+68 IGGGTPS
-79 VLTVSQ
+79 ILSVDQ
-85 LTDIFD
+85 LDCIMQ
-91 KIKSVFNILDDTEIS
+91 KIKYTFNFCDDIEAS

-113 ADREKCMALRRM
+113 ASKEKCRALYQM

-133 LQSTNDKE
+133 LQSTNDME

-154 LNTYTWC
+154 INTYTWC

-276 GFGSSSY
+276 GLGSSSY
-283 MYGVRFHNT
+283 MDDVRFHNT
-292 TDFNTYVNQYTNKDR
+292 TDFNTYVNQGAYVEDR
-307 PAGRKDERMYGQ
+307 E
-319 GKTQIEGSAE
+319 E
-329 GQDIQLCCRKYAE
+329 
-342 DWEVLSMQAKMEEF
+342 LSVQAKMEEF

-389 KHEEEGLLRI
+389 KHEEEGLLQI
-399 ERKEARKEDRKE
+399 ERKEDRKE
-411 ASAAEPANG
+411 AAAAEPAKG
-420 KTNIERVMLTAKGVD
+420 KTNIEKVMLTTKGVD

>member
-1 MQEQKRD
+1 MQNKE
-8 SMYNDDELS
+8 ELS

-27 KCGYCDFLSAAADA
+27 KCGYCDFLSAPADEKA
-41 ETRERY
+41 RDRY
-47 VQALLMEIDG
+47 VQALLMEIERYRGTETADRKI
-57 YSKTESAKRNV
+57 KTLY
-68 KTIYMGGGTPS
+68 IGGGTPS
-79 VLTVSQ
+79 TLSVKQ
-85 LTDIFD
+85 LEFIMQ
-91 KIKSVFNILDDTEIS
+91 KIKCTFNFHGDMETS

-113 ADREKCMALRRM
+113 ASKEKCRALYQM

-133 LQSTNDKE
+133 LQSTNDME

-276 GFGSSSY
+276 GLGSSSY
-283 MYGVRFHNT
+283 MDGVRFHNI
-292 TDFNTYVNQYTNKDR
+292 TDLNTYVNQGAYVEDR
-307 PAGRKDERMYGQ
+307 E
-319 GKTQIEGSAE
+319 E
-329 GQDIQLCCRKYAE
+329 
-342 DWEVLSMQAKMEEF
+342 LSVQAKMEEF

-389 KHEEEGLLRI
+389 KHEEEGLLQI
-399 ERKEARKEDRKE
+399 ERKEDRKE
-411 ASAAEPANG
+411 AAAAEPAKG
-420 KTNIERVMLTAKGVD
+420 KTNIEKVMLTTKGVD

>member
-1 MQEQKRD
+1 MQNKE
-8 SMYNDDELS
+8 ELS

-27 KCGYCDFLSAAADA
+27 KCGYCDFLSAPADEKA
-41 ETRERY
+41 RDRY
-47 VQALLMEIDG
+47 VQALLMEIERYRGTETADRKI
-57 YSKTESAKRNV
+57 KTLY
-68 KTIYMGGGTPS
+68 IGGGTPS
-79 VLTVSQ
+79 TLSVKQ
-85 LTDIFD
+85 LECIMQ
-91 KIKSVFNILDDTEIS
+91 KIKCTFNFRGDMETS

-113 ADREKCMALRRM
+113 ASKEKCRALYQM

-133 LQSTNDKE
+133 LQSTNDME

-220 CYPLPDEEQERLMYR
+220 CCPLPDEEQERLMYR

-276 GFGSSSY
+276 GLGSSSY
-283 MYGVRFHNT
+283 MDGVRFHNI
-292 TDFNTYVNQYTNKDR
+292 TDLNTYVNQGAYVEDR
-307 PAGRKDERMYGQ
+307 E
-319 GKTQIEGSAE
+319 E
-329 GQDIQLCCRKYAE
+329 
-342 DWEVLSMQAKMEEF
+342 LSVQAKMEEF

-389 KHEEEGLLRI
+389 KHEEEGLLQI
-399 ERKEARKEDRKE
+399 ERKENRKE
-411 ASAAEPANG
+411 AAAAEPAKG
-420 KTNIERVMLTAKGVD
+420 KTNIEKVMLTTKGVD

>member
-1 MQEQKRD
+1 MQNKE
-8 SMYNDDELS
+8 ELS

-27 KCGYCDFLSAAADA
+27 KCGYCDFLSAPADEKA
-41 ETRERY
+41 RDRY
-47 VQALLMEIDG
+47 VQALLMEIERYRGTETADRKI
-57 YSKTESAKRNV
+57 KTLY
-68 KTIYMGGGTPS
+68 IGGGTPS
-79 VLTVSQ
+79 TLSVKQ
-85 LTDIFD
+85 LECIMQ
-91 KIKSVFNILDDTEIS
+91 KIKCIFNFHGDMETS

-113 ADREKCMALRRM
+113 ASKEKCRALYQM

-141 LKTLG
+141 LNTLG

-154 LNTYTWC
+154 INTYTWC

-276 GFGSSSY
+276 GLGSSSY
-283 MYGVRFHNT
+283 MDGVRFHNT
-292 TDFNTYVNQYTNKDR
+292 TDLNTYVNQGAYVEDR
-307 PAGRKDERMYGQ
+307 E
-319 GKTQIEGSAE
+319 E
-329 GQDIQLCCRKYAE
+329 
-342 DWEVLSMQAKMEEF
+342 LSVQAKMEEF

-399 ERKEARKEDRKE
+399 ERKEDRKE
-411 ASAAEPANG
+411 ATAAEPAKG
-420 KTNIERVMLTAKGVD
+420 KTNIEKVMLTTKGVD

>member
-1 MQEQKRD
+1 MQNKE
-8 SMYNDDELS
+8 ELS

-27 KCGYCDFLSAAADA
+27 KCGYCDFLSAPADEKA
-41 ETRERY
+41 RDRY
-47 VQALLMEIDG
+47 VQALLMEIERYRGTETADRKI
-57 YSKTESAKRNV
+57 KTLY
-68 KTIYMGGGTPS
+68 IGGGTPS
-79 VLTVSQ
+79 ILSVDQ
-85 LTDIFD
+85 LDCIMQ
-91 KIKSVFNILDDTEIS
+91 KIKCTFNFYDDIEAS

-113 ADREKCMALRRM
+113 ASKEKCRALYQM

-276 GFGSSSY
+276 GLGSSSY
-283 MYGVRFHNT
+283 MDGVRFHNT
-292 TDFNTYVNQYTNKDR
+292 TDFNTYVNQGAYVEDR
-307 PAGRKDERMYGQ
+307 E
-319 GKTQIEGSAE
+319 E
-329 GQDIQLCCRKYAE
+329 
-342 DWEVLSMQAKMEEF
+342 LSVQAKMEEF

-389 KHEEEGLLRI
+389 KHEEEGLLQI
-399 ERKEARKEDRKE
+399 ERKEDRKE
-411 ASAAEPANG
+411 AAAAEPAKG
-420 KTNIERVMLTAKGVD
+420 KTNIEKVMLTTKGVD

>member
-1 MQEQKRD
+1 MQNKE
-8 SMYNDDELS
+8 ELS

-27 KCGYCDFLSAAADA
+27 KCGYCDFLSAPADEKA
-41 ETRERY
+41 RDRY
-47 VQALLMEIDG
+47 VQALLMEIERYQGTETADRKI
-57 YSKTESAKRNV
+57 KTLY
-68 KTIYMGGGTPS
+68 IGGGTPS
-79 VLTVSQ
+79 ILSVDQ
-85 LTDIFD
+85 LDRIIQ
-91 KIKSVFNILDDTEIS
+91 KIKCIFNFCDDVEAS

-113 ADREKCMALRRM
+113 ASKEKCRALYQM

-154 LNTYTWC
+154 LNTYAWC

-193 RLAPEHISAYSL
+193 RLTPEHISAYSL

-235 ETEQILAQAGYERYE
+235 ETEQILAQAGYVRYE

-255 KKGYACRHNLVYWQG
+255 KKDYACRHNLVYWQG

-276 GFGSSSY
+276 GLGSSSY
-283 MYGVRFHNT
+283 MDGVRFHNT
-292 TDFNTYVNQYTNKDR
+292 TDLYTYVNQDAYVEDR
-307 PAGRKDERMYGQ
+307 E
-319 GKTQIEGSAE
+319 E
-329 GQDIQLCCRKYAE
+329 
-342 DWEVLSMQAKMEEF
+342 LSVQAKMEEF
-356 MFLGLRVMAGVSGT
+356 MFLGLRVMEGVSGT

-411 ASAAEPANG
+411 ASAAEPAKG
-420 KTNIERVMLTAKGVD
+420 KTNIERVMLTTKGVD

>member
-1 MQEQKRD
+1 MQNKE
-8 SMYNDDELS
+8 ELS

-27 KCGYCDFLSAAADA
+27 KCGYCDFLSAPADEKA
-41 ETRERY
+41 RDRY
-47 VQALLMEIDG
+47 VQALLMEIERYRGTETADRKI
-57 YSKTESAKRNV
+57 KTLY
-68 KTIYMGGGTPS
+68 IGGGTPS
-79 VLTVSQ
+79 TLSVKQ
-85 LTDIFD
+85 LECIMQ
-91 KIKSVFNILDDTEIS
+91 KIKCTFNFHGDMETS

-113 ADREKCMALRRM
+113 ASKEKCRALYQM

-133 LQSTNDKE
+133 LQSTNDME

-276 GFGSSSY
+276 GLGSSSY
-283 MYGVRFHNT
+283 MDGVRFHNT
-292 TDFNTYVNQYTNKDR
+292 TDLNTYVNQGAYVEDR
-307 PAGRKDERMYGQ
+307 E
-319 GKTQIEGSAE
+319 E
-329 GQDIQLCCRKYAE
+329 
-342 DWEVLSMQAKMEEF
+342 LSVQAKMEEF
-356 MFLGLRVMAGVSGT
+356 MFLGLRVIAGVSGT

-389 KHEEEGLLRI
+389 KHEEEGLLQI
-399 ERKEARKEDRKE
+399 ERKEDRKE
-411 ASAAEPANG
+411 AAAAEPAKG
-420 KTNIERVMLTAKGVD
+420 KTNIEKVMLTTKGID

>member
-1 MQEQKRD
+1 MQNKE
-8 SMYNDDELS
+8 ELS

-27 KCGYCDFLSAAADA
+27 KCGYCDFLSAPADEKA
-41 ETRERY
+41 RDRY
-47 VQALLMEIDG
+47 VQALLMEIERYRETETADRKI
-57 YSKTESAKRNV
+57 KTLY
-68 KTIYMGGGTPS
+68 IGGGTPS
-79 VLTVSQ
+79 ILSVDQ
-85 LTDIFD
+85 LDRIIQ
-91 KIKSVFNILDDTEIS
+91 KIKCTFNFYDDIEAS

-113 ADREKCMALRRM
+113 ASKEKCRALYQM

-154 LNTYTWC
+154 LNTYAWC

-276 GFGSSSY
+276 GLGSSSY
-283 MYGVRFHNT
+283 MDDVRFHNT
-292 TDFNTYVNQYTNKDR
+292 TDLDTYVNQGAYVEDR
-307 PAGRKDERMYGQ
+307 E
-319 GKTQIEGSAE
+319 E
-329 GQDIQLCCRKYAE
+329 
-342 DWEVLSMQAKMEEF
+342 LSVQAKMQEF

-389 KHEEEGLLRI
+389 KHEEEGLLQI
-399 ERKEARKEDRKE
+399 ERKEDRKE
-411 ASAAEPANG
+411 AAAAEPAKG
-420 KTNIERVMLTAKGVD
+420 KTNIEKVMLTTKGVD

>member
-1 MQEQKRD
+1 MQNKE
-8 SMYNDDELS
+8 ELS

-27 KCGYCDFLSAAADA
+27 KCGYCDFLSAPADEKA
-41 ETRERY
+41 RDRY
-47 VQALLMEIDG
+47 VQALLMEIERYRGTETADRKI
-57 YSKTESAKRNV
+57 KTLY
-68 KTIYMGGGTPS
+68 IGGGTPS
-79 VLTVSQ
+79 ILSVNQ
-85 LTDIFD
+85 LDCIMQ
-91 KIKSVFNILDDTEIS
+91 KIKCTFNFYDDIEVS

-113 ADREKCMALRRM
+113 ASKEKCRALYQM

-276 GFGSSSY
+276 GLGSSSY
-283 MYGVRFHNT
+283 MDDVRFHNT
-292 TDFNTYVNQYTNKDR
+292 TDLDTYVNQGAYVEDR
-307 PAGRKDERMYGQ
+307 E
-319 GKTQIEGSAE
+319 E
-329 GQDIQLCCRKYAE
+329 
-342 DWEVLSMQAKMEEF
+342 LSVQAKMEEF

-389 KHEEEGLLRI
+389 KHEEEGLLQI
-399 ERKEARKEDRKE
+399 ERKEDRKE
-411 ASAAEPANG
+411 AAAAEPAKG
-420 KTNIERVMLTAKGVD
+420 KTNIEKVMLTTNGVD

>member
-1 MQEQKRD
+1 MQNKE
-8 SMYNDDELS
+8 ELS

-27 KCGYCDFLSAAADA
+27 KCGYCDFLSAPADEKA
-41 ETRERY
+41 RDRY
-47 VQALLMEIDG
+47 VQALLMEIERYRGTETADRKI
-57 YSKTESAKRNV
+57 KTLY
-68 KTIYMGGGTPS
+68 IGGGTPS
-79 VLTVSQ
+79 TLSVKQ
-85 LTDIFD
+85 LECIMQ
-91 KIKSVFNILDDTEIS
+91 KIKCTFNFHGDMETS

-113 ADREKCMALRRM
+113 ASKEKCRALYQM

-133 LQSTNDKE
+133 LQSTNDME

-276 GFGSSSY
+276 GLGSSSY
-283 MYGVRFHNT
+283 MDGVRFHNT
-292 TDFNTYVNQYTNKDR
+292 TDFNTYVNQGAYVEDR
-307 PAGRKDERMYGQ
+307 E
-319 GKTQIEGSAE
+319 E
-329 GQDIQLCCRKYAE
+329 
-342 DWEVLSMQAKMEEF
+342 LSVQAKMEEF
-356 MFLGLRVMAGVSGT
+356 MFLGLRVIAGVSGT

-389 KHEEEGLLRI
+389 KHEEEGLLQI
-399 ERKEARKEDRKE
+399 ERKEDRKE
-411 ASAAEPANG
+411 AAAAEPAKG
-420 KTNIERVMLTAKGVD
+420 KTNIEKVMLTTKGVD

>member
-1 MQEQKRD
+1 MQNKE
-8 SMYNDDELS
+8 ELS

-27 KCGYCDFLSAAADA
+27 KCGYCDFLSAPADEKA
-41 ETRERY
+41 RDRY
-47 VQALLMEIDG
+47 VQALLMEIERYQGTETADRKI
-57 YSKTESAKRNV
+57 KTLY
-68 KTIYMGGGTPS
+68 IGGGTPS
-79 VLTVSQ
+79 ILSVDQ
-85 LTDIFD
+85 LDCIMQ
-91 KIKSVFNILDDTEIS
+91 KIKYTFNFCDDIEAS

-113 ADREKCMALRRM
+113 ASKEKCRALYQM

-133 LQSTNDKE
+133 LQSTNDME

-154 LNTYTWC
+154 INTYTWC

-180 TVESYTTGLRKII
+180 IVESYTTGLRKII
-193 RLAPEHISAYSL
+193 CLAPEHISAYSL

-276 GFGSSSY
+276 GLGSSSY
-283 MYGVRFHNT
+283 MDGVRFHNT
-292 TDFNTYVNQYTNKDR
+292 TDFNTYVNQGAYVEDR
-307 PAGRKDERMYGQ
+307 E
-319 GKTQIEGSAE
+319 E
-329 GQDIQLCCRKYAE
+329 
-342 DWEVLSMQAKMEEF
+342 LSVQAKMEEF

-370 EFEKRF
+370 EFEKGF

-389 KHEEEGLLRI
+389 KHEEEGLLQI
-399 ERKEARKEDRKE
+399 ERKEDRKE
-411 ASAAEPANG
+411 AAAAEPAKG
-420 KTNIERVMLTAKGVD
+420 KTNIEKVMLTTKGVD